1 MIEVVYNGRMALRDS
16 FVWRFI
22 IYKPAVVF
30 LCDLFCFLFERF
42 KIAPVFLV
50 VDLVIQRYQIR
61 VLLCNIVHNGLLEA
75 AAQIQILQLYQV
87 ALILRPLNDR
97 LDVCNA
103 GEYRGNE
110 ADSTDPCVIDL
121 LHSRKP
127 AFNARGGIH
136 IILER
141 FVQCIN

>member
-50 VDLVIQRYQIR
+50 VDLVYFSAI
-61 VLLCNIVHNGLLEA
+61 
-75 AAQIQILQLYQV
+75 
-87 ALILRPLNDR
+87 
-97 LDVCNA
+97 
-103 GEYRGNE
+103 
-110 ADSTDPCVIDL
+110 
-121 LHSRKP
+121 
-127 AFNARGGIH
+127 
-136 IILER
+136 
-141 FVQCIN
+141 